1 MPLSNLSLSPGATF
15 NNLLAR
21 NCEGVER
28 ERERARFHV
37 QERTRGGA
45 GARYSHGRKLN
56 RTYLNTNEKA

>member
-28 ERERARFHV
+28 EREGAIPRAGTHTWRGR
-37 QERTRGGA
+37 RTVF
-45 GARYSHGRKLN
+45 ARAETEPHISEY
-56 RTYLNTNEKA
+56 E